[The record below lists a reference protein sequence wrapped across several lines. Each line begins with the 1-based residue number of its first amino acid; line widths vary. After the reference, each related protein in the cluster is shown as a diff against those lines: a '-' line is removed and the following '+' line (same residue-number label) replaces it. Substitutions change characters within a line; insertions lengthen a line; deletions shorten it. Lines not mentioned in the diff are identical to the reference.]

1 VDDGAV
7 TQFDG
12 DLEDYARWLSTR
24 VKATP
29 PVAATPVAAAPRE
42 DAQMRRER
50 KRLAAERRAALA
62 PQRALV
68 ADLERQLT
76 TMLHQRSQI
85 EAQLCSSQISAD
97 RTRLVEL
104 ALEQGRLSKRIGEIE
119 GAWLEAAERLESDT
133 AEQQGV
139 D

>member
-1 VDDGAV
+1 
-7 TQFDG
+7 
-12 DLEDYARWLSTR
+12 
-24 VKATP
+24 
-29 PVAATPVAAAPRE
+29 
-42 DAQMRRER
+42 MRRER

-62 PQRALV
+62 PLRGLV

-76 TMLHQRSQI
+76 TLLDQRSQI
-85 EAQLCSSQISAD
+85 EVQLCSSQISAD

-104 ALEQGRLSKRIGEIE
+104 SQQQGRLSKHIAEIE
-119 GAWLEAAERLESDT
+119 GAWLEAAQRLESDS